1 MPRNSPDWEAVE
13 SAWHNPAV
21 NVDSLGVL
29 QGVALRHRR
38 QRTLV
43 AVEVLIS
50 LVLLAL
56 AVIAVREHPSAGVWL
71 WSAALGVHAV
81 GLWWIGLRSRAVAQ
95 RALNQPTAMFLRSWR
110 AACRRQL
117 VTVRTGL
124 TLLALEAL
132 LLILLLTS
140 ALAGAPQWG
149 LRIIPAERLW
159 FVALIL
165 ALSAGAWLV
174 SVRTQTLVEL
184 ERASR
189 LQADLETAGP

>member
-1 MPRNSPDWEAVE
+1 MSRNSSDWEAVE
-13 SAWHNPAV
+13 SAWHNAAEK
-21 NVDSLGVL
+21 VDSLGVL
-29 QGVALRHRR
+29 RTVALRHRR
-38 QRTLV
+38 QRALV
-43 AVEVLIS
+43 AVEGLIS
-50 LVLLAL
+50 IVLLAL
-56 AVIAVREHPSAGVWL
+56 AVIAVREHPRASVWL

-95 RALNQPTAMFLRSWR
+95 RALRQPTAIFLRSWR

-117 VTVRTGL
+117 MTVLIGL

-140 ALAGAPQWG
+140 ALAGGPHWG

-174 SVRTQTLVEL
+174 SVRTRTLLEL